1 MTDIPKTDTF
11 EAQLDLED
19 EMIEASKAS
28 FWERVAKGRATGKEV
43 DQDHAAELFAEWV
56 PPLAGFI
63 KELAETK
70 PRGKTAKWW
79 PLVGLLDAHTMAFL
93 TLRRAL
99 GDGLINR
106 TLQDS
111 AEALGTDVLDEVA
124 LQRYKAA
131 SLKSFVQAEKASSGM
146 HDAARRR
153 YLLYRAAE
161 AIEEPVEAE
170 FDDTQVDGRFALGL
184 RLLRIVEEQ
193 MGLIQRGRKPGGI
206 GKSPMFVLEVAEPIL
221 DMLDTEA
228 GRRELHR
235 IDRWPML
242 HSPKPWTDTKSGGY
256 WTAAARRRL
265 PGVKGQS
272 RDYYDLV
279 DTSKDFSLIWE
290 ALNAVQETPWRVNG
304 QVLEVIMEA
313 EEQGVKLPHQ
323 YDYRGVTVP
332 PRAADDASAEDKR
345 ASRNAR
351 REAFETRKTLRS
363 KFLRS
368 QMTLSMAERFV
379 EHPAIYF
386 PHNYDFRG
394 RMYPIPTGLSPQSDD
409 LGKALLE
416 FAEPRRLGPAG
427 VAWLAIH
434 GANVWGLDKESFEDR
449 ELWAHVNTPWILEVA
464 QNPLK
469 NLKWT
474 QADGGDSA
482 YQFLAWAFEW
492 ALAVQY
498 GEDFESTL
506 PVHLDGTCNGIQHL
520 SAIARDPQTAR
531 AVNMVPADRPQD
543 IYRMVAD
550 LTTQYLENLKDDL
563 DGWRD
568 WWLEFGLDRKI
579 AKRSVMTLPYGSTRY
594 SATTFIEDAIK
605 ARIKAHERD
614 GKVVEVDVREASKRL
629 VGVLWD
635 AIKDTVPGARETMQ
649 WLQAAARV
657 ASKAG
662 IPMEWETPD
671 GFFSRMH
678 NRKRGIVR
686 VESLVAGKL
695 LKLQMRKPIK
705 DTVDVQAQVNGM
717 APNFVHS
724 LDGAALRYYVRM
736 AKAEGMTSFAAIH
749 DSYGCHAA
757 DVETMSRLIREAFV
771 TMYEGGETH
780 QTVLDWL
787 ASNELTMPEGREFV
801 QGSLDLRQL
810 LNARYFFM

>member
-19 EMIEASKAS
+19 EMIEASKAT
-28 FWERVAKGRATGKEV
+28 FWERVTKGRESGREV

-56 PPLAGFI
+56 PPLAGLI
-63 KELAETK
+63 QELAASK
-70 PRGKTAKWW
+70 PRGKTPKWW
-79 PLVGLLDAHTMAFL
+79 PLVGLLDPTTLAFL

-111 AEALGTDVLDEVA
+111 AEALGTDVVDETA

-131 SLKSFVQAEKASSGM
+131 SLKSFTQAEKASAGM
-146 HDAARRR
+146 HDGARRR

-206 GKSPMFVLEVAEPIL
+206 GKSQMFVLEVAEPVL
-221 DMLDTEA
+221 DLLDTEA

-235 IDRWPML
+235 IDRWPMI
-242 HSPKPWTDTKSGGY
+242 HPPKPWTDTKSGGY

-265 PGVKGQS
+265 RGVKGQS
-272 RDYYDLV
+272 REYYDTV
-279 DTSKDFSLIWE
+279 DASKDFSLVWE
-290 ALNAVQETPWRVNG
+290 ALNGVQETAWRVNDR
-304 QVLEVIMEA
+304 VLEVVMEA
-313 EEQGVKLPHQ
+313 EEAGVRLPHQ
-323 YDYRGVTVP
+323 HDYRGVVVP
-332 PRAADDASAEDKR
+332 PRAPDEAPDEEKKAA
-345 ASRNAR
+345 RNAR
-351 REAFETRKTLRS
+351 REAFEARKTARS
-363 KFLRS
+363 KFLRA

-379 EHPAIYF
+379 SHEAIYF

-416 FAEPRRLGPAG
+416 FATPRRLGENG
-427 VAWLAIH
+427 IKWLAIH
-434 GANVWGLDKESFEDR
+434 GANLWGLDKEPFEER
-449 ELWAHVNTPWILEVA
+449 ELWAHVNTPWILEIA
-464 QNPLK
+464 ENPLE
-469 NLKWT
+469 NLKWVE
-474 QADGGDSA
+474 ADGGDSA

-492 ALAVQY
+492 SLAVQY

-531 AVNMVPADRPQD
+531 AVNMLPTDRPQD

-550 LTTQYLENLKDDL
+550 RTTQYLELLEDDM

-594 SATTFIEDAIK
+594 SATTFVEDAIK
-605 ARIKAHERD
+605 ARIKAYARD
-614 GKVVEVDVREASKRL
+614 GRAVEVDVREASKRL

-635 AIKDTVPGARETMQ
+635 AIKDTVPGARATMQ

-657 ASKAG
+657 AAKAG
-662 IPMEWETPD
+662 VPMEWETPD

-695 LKLQMRKPIK
+695 LKLQMRKPIPETI
-705 DTVDVQAQVNGM
+705 DIQAQVNGM

-724 LDGAALRYYVRM
+724 MDGAALRYYVRM
-736 AKAEGMTSFAAIH
+736 AKAQGLNSFAAIH

-757 DVETMSRLIREAFV
+757 DVEDMSRLIREAFV
-771 TMYEGGETH
+771 RMYEGGDAH
-780 QTVLDWL
+780 QTVLGWL
-787 ASNELTMPEGREFV
+787 ASNDLAMPEGTEFV
-801 QGSLDLRQL
+801 QGKLDLSQL
-810 LNARYFFM
+810 LIARYFFM